1 MPLVMRPRVPYSGD
15 ISATGVR
22 REETT
27 VTESTENDADA
38 VIDLRLEQ
46 VEPDVNTTVIKDA
59 RVAQAALEA
68 QTDSRR
74 QQAVDSAHGGSEK
87 LLIFR
92 VHSW

>member
-1 MPLVMRPRVPYSGD
+1 M
-15 ISATGVR
+15 
-22 REETT
+22 
-27 VTESTENDADA
+27 TESDENHADA

-68 QTDSRR
+68 QTHSRLQHAEDS
-74 QQAVDSAHGGSEK
+74 AAADSPAAGSAHGGSEK
-87 LLIFR
+87 LLIFK

>member
-1 MPLVMRPRVPYSGD
+1 M
-15 ISATGVR
+15 
-22 REETT
+22 
-27 VTESTENDADA
+27 TESNENYADA

-74 QQAVDSAHGGSEK
+74 QQTEDSAHGGAEK
-87 LLIFR
+87 LLIFK

>member
-1 MPLVMRPRVPYSGD
+1 
-15 ISATGVR
+15 
-22 REETT
+22 
-27 VTESTENDADA
+27 VTESDENHADA

-74 QQAVDSAHGGSEK
+74 QQVEDSAAVDSAAAGSGHGGSEK
-87 LLIFR
+87 LLIFK